1 MELKNTSIK
10 ELEYK
15 ALSIRKALLELS
27 TIQNIHIGGDLSI
40 ADVMTVLWQYQMKYD
55 VKNPNWEERDRFI
68 LSKGHSSAVMALN
81 QAMRGCFTK
90 EDVMNEYAMDNGRF
104 SMHPCKLINPFVEIS
119 TGSLG
124 HGMPIACGVA
134 AGLRI
139 NNNSSSRVYTIMGD
153 GEQSEGSIW
162 EAAMNA
168 VKCKLGNLVAIVD
181 SNKIEGDG
189 FIDDLTALGNIA
201 DKYRCF
207 GWKVIELDGN
217 NIEEIKNVFDNLP
230 AVCTT
235 VPIALICHTV
245 KGKGV
250 PYMEN
255 QVKWHTGKL
264 TIEQA
269 TEAINNLDVEYRRKW
284 NNG

>member
-1 MELKNTSIK
+1 MEVNDISVK

-15 ALSIRKALLELS
+15 SLCIRKALLELS

-40 ADVMTVLWQYQMKYD
+40 ADVMTVLWQHQMKYD
-55 VKNPNWEERDRFI
+55 IKNPEWEKRDRFI

-90 EDVMNEYAMDNGRF
+90 EDVMKEYAMDEGRF

-139 NNNSSSRVYTIMGD
+139 KNNDSSRVYTIMGD

-168 VKCKLGNLVAIVD
+168 VKYKLGNLVAIID
-181 SNKIEGDG
+181 INQIEGDG
-189 FIDDLTALGNIA
+189 FIDDLTALGNIG

-207 GWKVIELDGN
+207 GWNVIELNGN
-217 NIEEIKNVFDNLP
+217 CVAEIKETFDNLP
-230 AVCTT
+230 PADSTI
-235 VPIALICHTV
+235 PIALMCHTV

-250 PYMEN
+250 SYMEN

-264 TIEQA
+264 TKEQA
-269 TEAINNLDVEYRRKW
+269 AEAIDNLEIQYRRRW
-284 NNG
+284 HDE